1 MAQRPRMP
9 APARRAEPAP
19 APAAKSP
26 PAALAPKTNGQAS
39 HSPGPS
45 LDPVM
50 QPAEVGALQ
59 EKIARLA
66 YDKWCER
73 GCPHGSDMQDWL
85 DAEKELSAR
94 SKK

>member
-19 APAAKSP
+19 APAAKTP
-26 PAALAPKTNGQAS
+26 PAPAPKANGQPTKSA
-39 HSPGPS
+39 GPS

-66 YDKWCER
+66 YDKWCQR

-85 DAEKELSAR
+85 DAEKELSAQSR
-94 SKK
+94 K